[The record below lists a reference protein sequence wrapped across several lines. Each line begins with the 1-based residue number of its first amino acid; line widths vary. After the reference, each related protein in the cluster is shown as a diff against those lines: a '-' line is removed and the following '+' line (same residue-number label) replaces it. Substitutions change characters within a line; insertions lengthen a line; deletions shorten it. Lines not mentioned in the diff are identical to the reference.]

1 MYIIKMSN
9 DKSLLTTISQ
19 PIYQGE
25 NNSNTID
32 FFIPYIY
39 ENRELNSAVVRLDYI
54 LPNGVSGF
62 KILEKDVD
70 EYDNYTL
77 YHLVITSD
85 ITYLIGRVKFWLTLL
100 NNTNDMILK
109 TSQNYFDV
117 IESINVTYGISQ
129 IDEIEKQIQELN
141 DKKADNISITK
152 DQKIQ
157 LTSNSK
163 QIGDYIQINEIINID
178 KNIE

>member
-25 NNSNTID
+25 NNSNTIG

-129 IDEIEKQIQELN
+129 IDEIEKQIQELK

-163 QIGDYIQINEIINID
+163 QIGDYIQINEIINLD

>member
-85 ITYLIGRVKFWLTLL
+85 VTYLIGRVKFWLTLL

-117 IESINVTYGISQ
+117 IESINVAYGISQ
-129 IDEIEKQIQELN
+129 IDEIEKQIQELK

-152 DQKIQ
+152 DYKIQ

-163 QIGDYIQINEIINID
+163 QIGDYIQINEIINLD